1 MRVGI
6 GTILSVLS
14 FSVLA
19 AVIPNYDDHG
29 LLLARRTVN
38 SDPMDLLWK
47 RADEDQEGSEPSGS
61 GADTSAGTSDNS
73 QSSKKG
79 GLFKSF
85 MQSRNARKQKSAQ
98 KSDKRYVNAAIKK
111 LTKVVEHSYK
121 NAFILKTGSF
131 LSYSLE
137 EARRA
142 SNSYTNEATI
152 PFFLLIPEGTSK
164 KLLTNEMVKIQ
175 NTGKNAAKKNL
186 MAVIRLIRSITK
198 HPEGVEVALEK
209 IATSVLHMYK
219 AHKSLYE
226 KEYDDLVSKV
236 EPANNEEYTKRTED
250 FISSMKNYQEHSAA
264 SFYSAGREIGN
275 DELAFKEKKLSRFGK
290 FKSGVK
296 SRLGLKSKSPTGV
309 TSTQDESDQGQLK
322 QDVTGQT
329 IAPGGKKTF
338 V

>member
-152 PFFLLIPEGTSK
+152 PFFLLIPEGTS
-164 KLLTNEMVKIQ
+164 
-175 NTGKNAAKKNL
+175 
-186 MAVIRLIRSITK
+186 
-198 HPEGVEVALEK
+198 VEVALEK

>member
-38 SDPMDLLWK
+38 PDPMDLLWK

-61 GADTSAGTSDNS
+61 GADTSAGTSGNS

-121 NAFILKTGSF
+121 NAFILKTRPTYVQG
-131 LSYSLE
+131 
-137 EARRA
+137 A
-142 SNSYTNEATI
+142 
-152 PFFLLIPEGTSK
+152 
-164 KLLTNEMVKIQ
+164 Q
-175 NTGKNAAKKNL
+175 
-186 MAVIRLIRSITK
+186 
-198 HPEGVEVALEK
+198 
-209 IATSVLHMYK
+209 
-219 AHKSLYE
+219 SLYE